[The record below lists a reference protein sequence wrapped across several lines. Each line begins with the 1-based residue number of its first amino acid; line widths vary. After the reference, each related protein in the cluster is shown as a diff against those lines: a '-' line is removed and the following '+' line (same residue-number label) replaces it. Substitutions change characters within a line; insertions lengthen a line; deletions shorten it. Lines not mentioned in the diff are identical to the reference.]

1 MPGSGLGQ
9 LRIARPVGDLE
20 RSVALYRDGLGLA
33 ELGRFADHAG
43 FDGVMLGLPG
53 LPWHVEFTVCRTHPM
68 RPTPTPEDLLVFYLP
83 DAEVW
88 RARCATMAAAG
99 FREVPAFNPYWQR
112 RGRSFE
118 DPDGYRVVLQ
128 QAEWDPS

>member
-1 MPGSGLGQ
+1 MAVGQ

-20 RSVALYRDGLGLA
+20 RSVAMYHDGLGLRP
-33 ELGRFADHAG
+33 LGRFADHAG

-53 LPWHVEFTVCRTHPM
+53 LPWHLEFTVRRTHPVL
-68 RPTPTPEDLLVFYLP
+68 PTPTPEDLLVFYLP
-83 DAEVW
+83 DTAEW
-88 RARCATMAAAG
+88 QARCAAMTVAG
-99 FREVPAFNPYWQR
+99 FREVVAFNPYWQQ